1 MGAAQCTGPRCRRCT
16 RCRRVPRAVKRDL
29 KPYKPPDGGTVRDEI
44 VTLRLVLKTAI
55 LHCWLTHSPDLS
67 PPYKTQGKVV
77 HRPQFSPD
85 EYEKLFESAR

>member
-1 MGAAQCTGPRCRRCT
+1 VHRAAMPPVYK
-16 RCRRVPRAVKRDL
+16 VPARAPSGGRAVKRDL